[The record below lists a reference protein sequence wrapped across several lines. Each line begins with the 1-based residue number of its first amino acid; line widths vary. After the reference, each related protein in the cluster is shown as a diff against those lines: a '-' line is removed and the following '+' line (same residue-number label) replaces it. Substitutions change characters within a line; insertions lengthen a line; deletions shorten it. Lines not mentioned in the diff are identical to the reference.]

1 MAATT
6 RKPAAP
12 RAKAPARGA
21 PAAQDEH
28 KEAPGPTEIRSQ
40 LVRSELL
47 KAGVWLGL
55 ALLIGVCII
64 LIQPILLIFAGI
76 VVAAILDGGTRLLG
90 RVLPIGRGW
99 RLLIVCLS
107 LVAFLAWTVMF
118 AGSQIADQAATL
130 QTVVM
135 GQVERIAAWASEHGM
150 GDFQLDTKTI
160 TDNIAG
166 TVGRVTAAVGTVLGA
181 LTSLVMVVVLGIF
194 IAIEPRLYERGV
206 AWMLPMKS
214 RENFYI
220 TTARMGFTLRR
231 LMAGRLLGMIV
242 EGVGT
247 WLACLAVGI
256 PMAALMGLLTGLLA
270 FIPNIGAIVS
280 GVLLVLVGFSAGTDA
295 GLWAIAIYFIVQTV
309 DGYLIV
315 PMVAKQ
321 TVDLAP
327 ALVLGAQILFGAL
340 LGIMGLF
347 LADPIV
353 AMIKVAL
360 EREAERNAGAAK
372 TKAAASA

>member
-1 MAATT
+1 MVERVE
-6 RKPAAP
+6 RKERAQA
-12 RAKAPARGA
+12 RAKATAN
-21 PAAQDEH
+21 
-28 KEAPGPTEIRSQ
+28 APGPTEIRSH
-40 LVRSELL
+40 LVRTELL
-47 KAGVWLGL
+47 KASVWLGL
-55 ALLIGVCII
+55 ALLIAACIV
-64 LIQPILLIFAGI
+64 LIQPILLIFAAI
-76 VVAAILDGGTRLLG
+76 VMAAILDGGTRLLG

-107 LVAFLAWTVMF
+107 VLLFMIWTAMF
-118 AGSQIADQAATL
+118 AGSQIAAQAVSL
-130 QTVVM
+130 QSVVM
-135 GQVERIAAWASEHGM
+135 AQIERLAAWASDHGM
-150 GDFQLDTKTI
+150 GNFQLDTETI
-160 TDNIAG
+160 SDNFAG
-166 TVGRVTAAVGTVLGA
+166 TFGRVTAAVGSVVGAFTSMVMILILG
-181 LTSLVMVVVLGIF
+181 VF

-206 AWMLPMKS
+206 AWMLPMKN

-231 LMAGRLLGMIV
+231 LMAGRLLGMFV

-247 WLACLAVGI
+247 WLACMAVGI
-256 PMAALMGLLTGLLA
+256 PMAALLGLLTGLLA

-295 GLWAIAIYFIVQTV
+295 GLWAIVIYLVVQTV

-315 PMVAKQ
+315 PMVAKK

-360 EREAERNAGAAK
+360 EREAERNAGAAAK
-372 TKAAASA
+372 DEKATE

>member
-1 MAATT
+1 MAE
-6 RKPAAP
+6 KKE
-12 RAKAPARGA
+12 RA
-21 PAAQDEH
+21 AAQARAGN
-28 KEAPGPTEIRSQ
+28 EAPGPTEIHSQ
-40 LVRSELL
+40 LVRTELL
-47 KAGVWLGL
+47 KASVWLGL
-55 ALLIGVCII
+55 ALLIGVSII
-64 LIQPILLIFAGI
+64 LIQPILLIFAAI
-76 VVAAILDGGTRLLG
+76 VVASMLDGGTRLLG
-90 RVLPIGRGW
+90 RMLPIARGW
-99 RLLIVCLS
+99 RLLIICLL
-107 LVAFLAWTVMF
+107 LVAFLAWTVLF

-130 QTVVM
+130 QKVVM
-135 GQVERIAAWASEHGM
+135 AQIERIAAWAADHGM
-150 GDFQLDTKTI
+150 GNFQLDTKTI
-160 TDNIAG
+160 TDNLAG

-194 IAIEPRLYERGV
+194 LAIEPRLYERGV

-231 LMAGRLLGMIV
+231 LMAGRLLGMVV
-242 EGVGT
+242 EGIGT

-280 GVLLVLVGFSAGTDA
+280 GVLLVLVGFSAGTDT
-295 GLWAIAIYFIVQTV
+295 GLYAIIIYFVVQTV

-327 ALVLGAQILFGAL
+327 ALVLAAQILFGAL

-360 EREAERNAGAAK
+360 EREAERNAGTGIAR
-372 TKAAASA
+372 KA

>member
-1 MAATT
+1 MAEESKASRIRSSAAYDATS
-6 RKPAAP
+6 
-12 RAKAPARGA
+12 
-21 PAAQDEH
+21 
-28 KEAPGPTEIRSQ
+28 EAPGPTEIRSH
-40 LVRSELL
+40 LVRTELL

-76 VVAAILDGGTRLLG
+76 VLASMLDGGARLLG
-90 RVLPIGRGW
+90 RVLPIARGW

-107 LVAFLAWTVMF
+107 LLAFLSWAVLF

-130 QTVVM
+130 QGVIM
-135 GQVERIAAWASEHGM
+135 GQVERIAAWASDHGM
-150 GDFQLDTKTI
+150 GSFELDTKTI
-160 TDNIAG
+160 ADNIAG

-181 LTSLVMVVVLGIF
+181 LTSLVMILVLGIF

-206 AWMLPMKS
+206 AWMLPMKA

-231 LMAGRLLGMIV
+231 LMAGRLLGMLV

-270 FIPNIGAIVS
+270 FIPNIGAILS
-280 GVLLVLVGFSAGTDA
+280 GVLLVLVGFSAGTDT
-295 GLWAIAIYFIVQTV
+295 GFWAIAIYLIVQTV

-315 PMVAKQ
+315 PMVAKK

-340 LGIMGLF
+340 LGLMGLF

-360 EREAERNAGAAK
+360 EREAERNAGERDRKEATAL
-372 TKAAASA
+372 T

>member
-1 MAATT
+1 MAAT
-6 RKPAAP
+6 RKPAATKTAASAA
-12 RAKAPARGA
+12 AKAEAHR
-21 PAAQDEH
+21 
-28 KEAPGPTEIRSQ
+28 EAPGPTEIRSQ
-40 LVRSELL
+40 LVRTELL
-47 KAGVWLGL
+47 KAGVWIGL
-55 ALLIGVCII
+55 ALLIGVCIV

-76 VVAAILDGGTRLLG
+76 VMASMLDGGTRLLG
-90 RVLPIGRGW
+90 RVLPIARGW

-107 LVAFLAWTVMF
+107 LLVFLIWTIMF

-135 GQVERIAAWASEHGM
+135 AQIERIAAWASDHGM
-150 GDFQLDTKTI
+150 GNLQLDTKTI

-166 TVGRVTAAVGTVLGA
+166 TVGRVTAAVGTVLGG
-181 LTSLVMVVVLGIF
+181 LTSLIMILVLGIF

-206 AWMLPMKS
+206 AWMLPMKA

-231 LMAGRLLGMIV
+231 LMAGRLLGMLV
-242 EGVGT
+242 EGIGT
-247 WLACLAVGI
+247 WLACMAVGI

-280 GVLLVLVGFSAGTDA
+280 GVLLVLVGFSAGTDT

-315 PMVAKQ
+315 PMVAKK

-340 LGIMGLF
+340 LGLMGLF

-360 EREAERNAGAAK
+360 EREAERNADGAK
-372 TKAAASA
+372 TKTAAGT